1 MPNGKDFPRLFDFT
15 REGMNDRVMGCG
27 RILTRLITELSVR
40 PDLNRHLVP
49 RQCEAELRARGI
61 DLDTFVPIPL
71 DQLKI
76 TLD

>member
-1 MPNGKDFPRLFDFT
+1 MF
-15 REGMNDRVMGCG
+15 GMSMAADQFM
-27 RILTRLITELSVR
+27 TELSVR
-40 PDLNRHLVP
+40 PDLNRLLVP
-49 RQCEAELRARGI
+49 PHCEAELHSRSI

>member
-1 MPNGKDFPRLFDFT
+1 
-15 REGMNDRVMGCG
+15 MNNKSIEIWTNADKS
-27 RILTRLITELSVR
+27 ITTELSVR

-49 RQCEAELRARGI
+49 RHCEVELRSRGI

>member
-1 MPNGKDFPRLFDFT
+1 M
-15 REGMNDRVMGCG
+15 
-27 RILTRLITELSVR
+27 TELSVR
-40 PDLNRHLVP
+40 PDLNRLLVP
-49 RQCEAELRARGI
+49 PHCEAELRSRSI